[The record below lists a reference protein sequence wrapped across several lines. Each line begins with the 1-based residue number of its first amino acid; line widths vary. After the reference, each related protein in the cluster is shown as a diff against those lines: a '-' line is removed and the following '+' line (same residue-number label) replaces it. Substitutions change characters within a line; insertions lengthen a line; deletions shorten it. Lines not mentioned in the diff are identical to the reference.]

1 MPVVV
6 PSPLNILL
14 LKMLAPLIFHM
25 RLHTVYYIAEMMKHI
40 GGLLF
45 TVPEAD
51 IPTLASM
58 ANPLHQR
65 IVFVNPRATI
75 FDSYDEISSY
85 DRDNIESWTSP
96 PPMPF
101 CSSSSYKEQSSKLGP
116 HACS

>member
-1 MPVVV
+1 
-6 PSPLNILL
+6 
-14 LKMLAPLIFHM
+14 MLAPLIFHM